1 MKKYYIKLI
10 IPALCLVVSVLL
22 LLTLITINQSD
33 KLIEVKKGDTFF
45 NIAQTLKENSIIKS
59 KSLFIL
65 LVKLTGQSR
74 NLKTGFY
81 QFNKARNMY
90 SIIKALTRG
99 SIASRA
105 ITIPEGYNI
114 FQIAGILDK
123 KKIVKS
129 NNFLRASGDRKILNK
144 FNIKGNTAEGF
155 LYPDTYYI
163 PYNTPAEKIIEIKI
177 NNFFNHINSPYLEKM
192 KNKYSSIEKA
202 VILASLVEWEAR
214 TDFERPIIAGVFLN
228 RIKKNMNLQS
238 DATVC
243 YAISK
248 HNRRLFFKD
257 YKTISPYNTYI
268 HKGLPPTPICNPS
281 EKSILAVIYP
291 AKTDF
296 LYFVSMRNKM
306 HYFSST
312 YNQHLKAY
320 RYFILNQRDINPFT
334 L

>member
-10 IPALCLVVSVLL
+10 IPALCLVIFFLL
-22 LLTLITINQSD
+22 FLNLIKINQSD

-45 NIAQTLKENSIIKS
+45 NTAKTLKKNSIIKS
-59 KSLFIL
+59 SSLFIL
-65 LVKLTGQSR
+65 LIKLTGHSR

-81 QFNKARNMY
+81 QFNKVRNMY
-90 SIIKALTRG
+90 GIIKTLTRG

-123 KKIVKS
+123 KGIVKR
-129 NNFLRASGDRKILNK
+129 NDFLRASGKREILNK
-144 FNIKGNTAEGF
+144 FNIKGDTAEGF

-163 PYNTPAEKIIEIKI
+163 PFNIPAEKIIEIMI
-177 NNFFNHINSPYLEKM
+177 NNFFNHINNPYLEKM
-192 KNKYSSIEKA
+192 KNKYRSIYKA
-202 VILASLVEWEAR
+202 VILASLVEWEVR
-214 TDFERPIIAGVFLN
+214 TDFERPIVAGVFLN

-238 DATVC
+238 CATVL
-243 YAISK
+243 YSMNK
-248 HNRRLFFKD
+248 HKKRLLFKD
-257 YKTISPYNTYI
+257 LKTRSPYNTYI
-268 HKGLPPTPICNPS
+268 YKGLPPTPICNPS
-281 EKSILAVIYP
+281 EKSILAVIFP
-291 AKTDF
+291 SKTNF

-320 RYFILNQRDINPFT
+320 RYFILNQRDVNPFT